1 MFCRILVPLD
11 GSATAEAVL
20 PFVIDQARC
29 HNATVVLIRVIAP
42 LRDSL
47 MMIPSLVEQATEKS
61 IEITTEY
68 LEDVASGLR
77 KEGLDVEVVLKHGLP
92 AETIIE
98 LAEESGCDLIII
110 GTRGVT
116 GALQWRFGSV
126 AGKVV
131 RAKTTMPVLVVT
143 T

>member
-47 MMIPSLVEQATEKS
+47 MMVPSLVEQATEKS